1 MKNVMVVLLTIVVL
15 AFAGCTQKPDAQPV
29 SESRDTGASSQ
40 VALGSA
46 HGQAPS
52 TADPHATM
60 KPQETAMGADHK
72 AKVVSAVDASGYTY
86 VEVEEN
92 GKKLWIAVMQTEVK
106 PGDEVVFPDSPPVEN
121 FHSKALNRTFEKI
134 ILVPAIQVN
143 GKPGK
148 MGAHPKV
155 G

>member
-1 MKNVMVVLLTIVVL
+1 MKNVMVILSVIVAL
-15 AFAGCTQKPDAQPV
+15 AFAACTQKPDAQPV
-29 SESRDTGASSQ
+29 SESRDTGAGGQ

-46 HGQAPS
+46 HGQVAS
-52 TADPHATM
+52 SANPHATGN
-60 KPQETAMGADHK
+60 PQEMAMGADHK
-72 AKVVSAVDASGYTY
+72 AKVISAVNASGYTY
-86 VEVEEN
+86 IEVEEN

-121 FHSKALNRTFEKI
+121 FHSKTLNRTFEKI

-143 GKPGK
+143 GKPGT
-148 MGAHPKV
+148 MGAHPKA